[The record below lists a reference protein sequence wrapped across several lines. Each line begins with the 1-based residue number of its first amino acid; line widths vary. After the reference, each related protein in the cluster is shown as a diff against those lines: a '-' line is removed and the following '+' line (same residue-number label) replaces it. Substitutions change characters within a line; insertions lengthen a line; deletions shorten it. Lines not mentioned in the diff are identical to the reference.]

1 MINKLVNISPF
12 TNMLIF
18 IIMYYHVLDEK
29 PYALEDDSFDTKFG
43 CDIRKTLNRK
53 GREKLFEVRLVLN
66 NIKL

>member
-1 MINKLVNISPF
+1 MINKNFDLKVIS
-12 TNMLIF
+12 MLIA
-18 IIMYYHVLDEK
+18 IIIYYHVLDEK

>member
-1 MINKLVNISPF
+1 MINKLSPF

>member
-1 MINKLVNISPF
+1 MKVICMPIV
-12 TNMLIF
+12 

-53 GREKLFEVRLVLN
+53 GREKLFEVRLVFEYYKVMKIICRYN
-66 NIKL
+66 